1 MRCTY
6 MRLSRKGKSNST
18 SIIKVR
24 IVAIKGDT
32 IECAHISSNF
42 KLKAFY
48 KEEMN
53 LEPGQIVLLEYS
65 SYKGV
70 AGYIV
75 VDDLS
80 EVIEANALEVQH
92 IISDGKMY
100 TSLILENPDTK
111 RRIHSL
117 IHNESPL
124 FRYSN
129 TIVRGDKV
137 KIKMNNGEVFNI
149 QRIDE

>member
-1 MRCTY
+1 
-6 MRLSRKGKSNST
+6 MRLSNKNKGTS

-24 IVAIKGDT
+24 INAIKGDT
-32 IECAHISSNF
+32 IDCSHITSNF

-48 KEEMN
+48 KSEME
-53 LEPGQIVLLEYS
+53 LEVGQIVLLEYS
-65 SYKGV
+65 TKGSV

-75 VDDLS
+75 VDDLT
-80 EVIEANALEVQH
+80 ENIEAVALEVQH

-100 TSLILENPDTK
+100 TSMIFENPENK

-124 FRYSN
+124 FRYTN
-129 TIVRGDKV
+129 TIVRGDRV
-137 KIKMNNGEVFNI
+137 KIKINNGDVFNI
-149 QRIDE
+149 QRIDDK